1 MLHLLQA
8 SREVLN
14 DAMIHKK
21 MISRA
26 MISRAMICRKGT
38 NLS

>member
-14 DAMIHKK
+14 DAVIHKK
-21 MISRA
+21 